1 VTANLVGADGTAFGA
16 QWTLFRQALAPGAR
30 QEGWANQQLWMG
42 HAAVTRADSH
52 RFAETFARGGVGQAG
67 VDAQPFR
74 AWIDAR
80 QMRGPDGMNA
90 TTISPLEVSASG
102 NDFDYTLRL
111 EADRGLVL
119 QGERGYSRKT
129 AREQASYYYSQPFFT
144 ATGRLSIDGLAFDVT
159 GLAWMDREWSSQPLA
174 SDQTGWDWLA
184 LHLNSG
190 DRRPQASGAVGGR
203 DPLAFA
209 CDRMHT
215 AQPESLDG
223 NEFLLLGGTD
233 PFSWQPHGRGI
244 SRNDRLLARDWIQVQ
259 SPASLRGGVADEA
272 IQFCA
277 FVFWI
282 ASLRAQ

>member
-1 VTANLVGADGTAFGA
+1 
-16 QWTLFRQALAPGAR
+16 
-30 QEGWANQQLWMG
+30 MG
-42 HAAVTRADSH
+42 HAAVTRAGTH

-67 VDAQPFR
+67 VAAQPFR

-129 AREQASYYYSQPFFT
+129 ASEQASYYYSQPFFT

-174 SDQTGWDWLA
+174 ADQTGWDWLA
-184 LHLNSG
+184 LHFDSG
-190 DRRPQASGAVGGR
+190 EK
-203 DPLAFA
+203 LMLF
-209 CDRMHT
+209 RMRQT
-215 AQPESLDG
+215 DG
-223 NEFLLLGGTD
+223 NNYVSGNWILPDGATRRLAPDEIGMKPTKMIEIGEHKL
-233 PFSWQPHGRGI
+233 PGRWYI
-244 SRNDRLLARDWIQVQ
+244 TS
-259 SPASLRGGVADEA
+259 ASLKLVIE
-272 IQFCA
+272 CA
-277 FVFWI
+277 PVN
-282 ASLRAQ
+282 A